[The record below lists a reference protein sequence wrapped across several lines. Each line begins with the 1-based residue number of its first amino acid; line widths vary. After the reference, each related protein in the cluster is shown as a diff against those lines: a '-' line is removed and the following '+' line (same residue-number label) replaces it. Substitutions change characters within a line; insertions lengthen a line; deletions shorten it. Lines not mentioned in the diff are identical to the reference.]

1 MVSPIPNS
9 QIFLTGPKMAFFRS
23 EFEIFCK
30 IIHETTESN
39 KQLGIGE
46 PIYRD
51 LDLYDP
57 YNE

>member
-1 MVSPIPNS
+1 
-9 QIFLTGPKMAFFRS
+9 MAFFRS

-39 KQLGIGE
+39 NQLGIGE